1 MINTIMRILIVAF
14 ALMVGNLSA
23 SALQAYYV
31 VSNEGTTLT
40 FYYDNLNNVR
50 NGKPIHSNYLKNEKG
65 TVTSVVFDKTFSNCT
80 DITSTKK
87 WFEDFSKLT
96 EVTGT
101 QYFNT
106 SNVTDMSEMF
116 YNCSSLTSLDL
127 SCCNTEKVTNMNN
140 MFYGCK
146 SLKSLNL
153 GNFNTTS
160 VTDMHAMFRFC
171 SSLTILDV
179 SSFNTKNVID
189 MSLMFYSCSSLT
201 SLNLNN
207 FDTENV
213 TTMSCM
219 FKNCTSLS
227 ALDISSFNTTNMT
240 RMDAMFTNC
249 SSLIILDLSSFNTEK
264 VTAMFSMFRDCSS
277 LTTIYA
283 GYRWSTNNIQSGG
296 GFTVFDGCYNL
307 VGGQGTKCY
316 GSGDYTMAHI
326 DLGAEGPGYL
336 TYKDPT
342 SIRSIE
348 RENFQTNTWFSLD
361 GMRIKNPISKGIYIK
376 DGKKMLMIK

>member
-1 MINTIMRILIVAF
+1 MCLISI
-14 ALMVGNLSA
+14 SA
-23 SALQAYYV
+23 NALQSYYV

-50 NGKPIHSNYLKNEKG
+50 NGNPIYSNYLQNEKAM
-65 TVTSVVFDKTFSNCT
+65 VTSVVFDKTFLNCT

-87 WFEDFSKLT
+87 WFKDFSKLT

-127 SCCNTEKVTNMNN
+127 SSCNTEKVTNMNN
-140 MFYGCK
+140 MFYGCM

-153 GNFNTTS
+153 GNFNTTN

-171 SSLTILDV
+171 SSLTNFDV
-179 SSFNTKNVID
+179 SSFNTSNVTD

-201 SLNLNN
+201 NLDLSN
-207 FDTENV
+207 FNTGNV

-219 FKNCTSLS
+219 FKDCSSLS
-227 ALDISSFNTTNMT
+227 TLDVNSFNTSKMT
-240 RMDAMFTNC
+240 RMDDMFCRC
-249 SSLIILDLSSFNTEK
+249 SSIMILDLSSFNTEK

-283 GYRWSTNNIQSGG
+283 GYRWSTNNIRQGQGSS
-296 GFTVFDGCYNL
+296 VFYGCYNL
-307 VGGQGTKCY
+307 VGGQGTKCN
-316 GSGDYTMAHI
+316 GSGDYTWAHI

-342 SIRSIE
+342 AIRSIE
-348 RENFQTNTWFSLD
+348 MDNSPNNIWFSLD
-361 GMRIKNPISKGIYIK
+361 GMRINNPTSYGIYVKNGKMIIK
-376 DGKKMLMIK
+376 TK